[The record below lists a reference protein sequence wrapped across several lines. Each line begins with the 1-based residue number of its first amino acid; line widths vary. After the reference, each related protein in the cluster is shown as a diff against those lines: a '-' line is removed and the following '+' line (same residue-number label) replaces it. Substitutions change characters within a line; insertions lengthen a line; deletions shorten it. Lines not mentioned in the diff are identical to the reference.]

1 MYSFEISAPNN
12 ESIKFSQGTTQREKR
27 IWQFIA
33 VTGNESVG
41 ETVRI
46 DNISLRNKD
55 KKLPIDDYLQLT
67 VYINGILAGQGNLHY
82 KSGSK
87 LVEYRKKPHHVEI
100 ISTSKGHPIAEIEVS
115 TVYGEIIQFGS
126 YH

>member
-1 MYSFEISAPNN
+1 M
-12 ESIKFSQGTTQREKR
+12 
-27 IWQFIA
+27 
-33 VTGNESVG
+33 
-41 ETVRI
+41 
-46 DNISLRNKD
+46 
-55 KKLPIDDYLQLT
+55 PIDDYLQLT

-115 TVYGEIIQFGS
+115 TVYVGKLYNSEVTIDNILEYESLYRSGTAGVDGLSDSLVSFKNLKRNI
-126 YH
+126 